1 MSRYHG
7 RSLCRIG
14 SWGDRERRLLE
25 LLMGILLEAENSA
38 ASDLLI
44 LFEDVVL
51 EDGLKG
57 VEVVIVRRPL
67 ASNNE
72 PKETLK
78 FEEGL
83 LRVDDDVDWLLLT
96 IDVELFKGIP
106 MIVKNLLFEFK
117 LNPGLVLGF
126 VLKNIIMRHTDLVK
140 IMNY

>member
-1 MSRYHG
+1 MSRYLG

-25 LLMGILLEAENSA
+25 LLMGILLEAENST

-44 LFEDVVL
+44 LFEDIVL

-67 ASNNE
+67 ASYNE
-72 PKETLK
+72 SKETLK
-78 FEEGL
+78 FEEEMLG
-83 LRVDDDVDWLLLT
+83 VNDDVDWLLLT
-96 IDVELFKGIP
+96 IDVELFEGIP

-126 VLKNIIMRHTDLVK
+126 VLKNIIMRHTDLV
-140 IMNY
+140 